1 MSGRSQSPEPEPRR
15 GGRARKQVAKFDAS
29 QPDGKKGK
37 RKQAEEDDE
46 DEEESEEDES
56 DNEPTPKKKRAPK
69 AAAPKKPRA
78 SAAAAPKKKR
88 AKKAAPPAAE
98 GEASQAAEPEEKTDS
113 PLYNALQQPDIAL
126 QPLIDDWIETYQQAA
141 GDEISEQ
148 TAIHELV
155 VFFIRCCGMSTEIE
169 PAEATDDDGIPDT
182 IERIQDESVRVALA
196 TYPLMSKAKHLKP
209 FKSNLNEFLQ
219 RFIDSLA
226 LTPIIFHTVDTTPH
240 SSLLLPLLL
249 NWLMCMSSSPL
260 RPIRHTST
268 YITHK
273 MITALCDVAAQVSK
287 DLSVKQRQRDAEV
300 RKAGNGAAAQKRV
313 KDAEEKVKEE
323 QEKKAT
329 LEAIMN
335 EVFDVM
341 FINRVRDA
349 DPAIR
354 TDCLRELGVWVK
366 KYPEYYTSSSTL
378 SYFTR
383 GCNDLNTHARLETV
397 RALASLYSRETFVNS
412 ARTLTMRL
420 APRIVEMATK
430 DIDLSVRVA
439 AIQIITHIDKTG
451 ILEDEDD
458 DLRDQVAKLVFDQ
471 EPRIRKA
478 VGGYIVNLWE
488 ERKDGMKAVWSG
500 LRANKKKRA
509 GKTTE
514 EEMSTRLEWKSL
526 AALLVY
532 TYKSLDVDAQQQ
544 SEVVDKQ
551 SALLPTPS
559 SPPMTR
565 AIAAVEAISAEQEIW
580 RDWESLADYL
590 LLDHST
596 SEEDM
601 WLLNEDE
608 ETFMLQIFLACIK
621 HEQDEEEESERTKTL
636 IKVLPRLLPKHQA
649 DIGRIAGILSIP
661 LHMELNLY
669 LDMRMTPAYESLWDD
684 FTKQF
689 LHHTSPTVLTP
700 AIQAINKLNA
710 NSPLANVNEAKLA
723 ELEEALFAGLRD
735 VIGSEDVALVTLED
749 DQIGQLE
756 ATLLRLTLLQRSMD
770 MTEVMEDEEGQQSSG
785 WDIICALADRGKLGY
800 REEATMVGYAVQ
812 IVFYHIT
819 WLFKRFTAEDAQD
832 ADKITT
838 LKSRR
843 DTALEMFQHL
853 SLGETAN
860 TADSVRRHAFVSFIN
875 TYVLFS
881 KRNNAAGGKEL
892 PAAAGV
898 AALKMEDELQHRLG
912 GAFQGSIEKYA
923 AIVETRQAGRDEEQ
937 EGEPDLTPQ
946 ELQDDFVFFQLVS
959 VFVGAV
965 RCGILDV
972 DHAKEPL
979 AHYGR
984 FGATYDAIVKRLVD
998 VLRDEGIYNKE
1009 ADTVQHVAGNA
1020 LEQSFDIFLESDVD
1034 EPSAPIALARLIA
1047 NAFVI
1052 QGSQFT
1058 ILRQLHPSD
1067 VCDFHISALDY
1078 CSRKLSSAVKSES
1091 TARNKEQKARAV
1103 KRRYAVVTFF
1113 KVLVPLLGAVQGK
1126 DALKIKSHLED
1137 VIESSGVHVTSNKGF
1152 EGYRQY
1158 EKKLMA
1164 IASKDPVVRVLAKTA
1179 APKKVLEED
1188 TEGDENVEDDQE
1200 DREVTPTP
1208 EKRTPNKAAGRQR
1221 SNTISQP
1228 SPNGLQS
1235 RSQHQSQPDSSLT
1248 PTSSPKTNGAG
1259 KHGPSPSQ
1267 SQSSAKSSQRKKHP
1281 REENEEDLELDLDES
1296 VRGNEDA
1303 ELDLDLD
1310 LDMDE
1315 AESEK
1320 ENEREPSEEPAVKRR
1335 KTKRG

>member
-1 MSGRSQSPEPEPRR
+1 MSDRSQSPEQEEPRR
-15 GGRARKQVAKFDAS
+15 GGRVRKQVAKFDAS
-29 QPDGKKGK
+29 QPDGRKSK
-37 RKQAEEDDE
+37 RKQAEAENEDDDE
-46 DEEESEEDES
+46 QSSEEEESDH
-56 DNEPTPKKKRAPK
+56 DPTPKKKRATK
-69 AAAPKKPRA
+69 AAAPRKPRA
-78 SAAAAPKKKR
+78 SAATGPKRKR
-88 AKKAAPPAAE
+88 AKKAAPSAAE
-98 GEASQAAEPEEKTDS
+98 GESGKVAETEEKTDS

-141 GDEISEQ
+141 GDEVSEQ

-169 PAEATDDDGIPDT
+169 QAEATDDDGIPDT

-196 TYPLMSKAKHLKP
+196 TYPLVNKAKNFKL

-260 RPIRHTST
+260 RPIRHTAT

-323 QEKKAT
+323 QGKKAT

-354 TDCLRELGVWVK
+354 TDCLRELGVWVR

-397 RALASLYSRETFVNS
+397 RALASLYSRESFVNN

-420 APRIVEMATK
+420 APRVVEMATK

-451 ILEDEDD
+451 ILQDEND
-458 DLRDQVAKLVFDQ
+458 DLRDQIAKLIFDQ

-500 LRANKKKRA
+500 LRVNKKKRA
-509 GKTTE
+509 GKTSE

-532 TYKSLDVDAQQQ
+532 TYRSLDFEAQQP
-544 SEVVDKQ
+544 EGTGRQ

-559 SPPMTR
+559 SPLMTR
-565 AIAAVEAISAEQEIW
+565 ATAAVEAISAEQEIW
-580 RDWESLADYL
+580 KDWESLADYL

-621 HEQDEEEESERTKTL
+621 HEDEEEESERTKTL
-636 IKVLPRLLPKHQA
+636 IKVLPRLLPKHQS

-684 FTKQF
+684 ITKQF

-710 NSPLANVNEAKLA
+710 NSSLANVNEAKLG
-723 ELEEALFAGLRD
+723 ELQEALFAGLRD

-749 DQIGQLE
+749 DQVGQLE
-756 ATLLRLTLLQRSMD
+756 AGLLRVTLLQRSLD

-800 REEATMVGYAVQ
+800 REEATMIGYAVQ
-812 IVFYHIT
+812 IIFFHIT
-819 WLFKRFTAEDAQD
+819 WLFKRFTAEDAED
-832 ADKITT
+832 SDKVTT

-843 DTALEMFQHL
+843 DTALEMFQNL
-853 SLGETAN
+853 SLGEAAN
-860 TADSVRRHAFVSFIN
+860 TADSVRRHAFISFIN

-881 KRNNAAGGKEL
+881 KRETAAGGKTV

-898 AALKMEDELQHRLG
+898 AALKMEDEVQHRLG
-912 GAFQGSIEKYA
+912 GAFQSSIEKHA
-923 AIVETRQAGRDEEQ
+923 AIVETRHAGRDDEED
-937 EGEPDLTPQ
+937 EEPVLTPQ
-946 ELQDDFVFFQLVS
+946 EVQEDFVFFQLVS

-984 FGATYDAIVKRLVD
+984 FGTTYDAIVKRLVD

-1009 ADTVQHVAGNA
+1009 ADTVQHVAGDA
-1020 LEQSFDIFLESDVD
+1020 LEQSFDIFLESDAD
-1034 EPSAPIALARLIA
+1034 DPIAPVALARLIA
-1047 NAFVI
+1047 TAFVI
-1052 QGSQFT
+1052 QGSHFT
-1058 ILRQLHPSD
+1058 VLRQLHPSD

-1078 CSRKLSSAVKSES
+1078 CSRKLTSAVKSES
-1091 TARNKEQKARAV
+1091 TARNKEQKTRAV
-1103 KRRYAVVTFF
+1103 KRRYAVITFL

-1126 DALKIKSHLED
+1126 DALKIKNHLED
-1137 VIESSGVHVTSNKGF
+1137 VMESSGVQVTSNKGF

-1158 EKKLMA
+1158 EKRLVA
-1164 IASKDPVVRVLAKTA
+1164 IASKDPNVRVLAKKA
-1179 APKKVLEED
+1179 VPEKELGDD
-1188 TEGDENVEDDQE
+1188 TERDEDVENDE
-1200 DREVTPTP
+1200 EREITPTP
-1208 EKRTPNKAAGRQR
+1208 EKRTPNKDTGRQR

-1228 SPNGLQS
+1228 SHNGSQS
-1235 RSQHQSQPDSSLT
+1235 RSQLQSQSGSPLT
-1248 PTSSPKTNGAG
+1248 PTSSPQTNGYS

-1267 SQSSAKSSQRKKHP
+1267 PSAKSSQRKKHP
-1281 REENEEDLELDLDES
+1281 REEDEEDLELDLDES
-1296 VRGNEDA
+1296 MRGDEDA
-1303 ELDLDLD
+1303 ELDLNLD
-1310 LDMDE
+1310 LDVDE
-1315 AESEK
+1315 AVSEK
-1320 ENEREPSEEPAVKRR
+1320 GREREPSEEPAVKRR
-1335 KTKRG
+1335 KIKRG